1 MDLSRVQAKMSSQ
14 PPPDIVAPSDD
25 NERNRKEDDMSGPA
39 QGTFLWNEL
48 AAKDPAKSGALYADL
63 LGWETAEVPMPDGTY
78 TLFRS
83 GGNDSGGMYQI
94 LPEHGPMP
102 QAWISYVAVDD
113 VDDVDAAAAKVK
125 ALGGEVLTEPFD
137 VPNTGRI
144 CIITDPDGG
153 TLGLMKPAG

>member
-1 MDLSRVQAKMSSQ
+1 MS
-14 PPPDIVAPSDD
+14 
-25 NERNRKEDDMSGPA
+25 KPA

-48 AAKDPAKSGALYADL
+48 AAKDPAKSGTFYTEL
-63 LGWETAEVPMPDGTY
+63 LGWETTEVPMPDGTY

-94 LPEHGPMP
+94 MPEHGPMP
-102 QAWISYVAVDD
+102 RAWVSYVA

-125 ALGGEVLTEPFD
+125 ELGGLVLTEPFD

-144 CIITDPDGG
+144 CLITDPDAA
-153 TLGLMKPAG
+153 TIGLMTPSD